1 MGFGMKSS
9 QGLTL
14 AFALMSLA
22 MFLVNCF
29 YVWHMAG
36 LYDRLHDA
44 EGKRAKA
51 PTRAEVAEYIET
63 HNGSAPPASWYP
75 NGDPWRNFTAK
86 ETSEMF
92 SDCEDTPE
100 NRKRWAEAKK

>member
-1 MGFGMKSS
+1 MKSS

-14 AFALMSLA
+14 AFVLMFAAS
-22 MFLVNCF
+22 FLVNCG

-36 LYDRLHDA
+36 LYERLHAA
-44 EGKRAKA
+44 EGKRATP
-51 PTRAEVAEYIET
+51 PTQKEVAEYIES
-63 HNGSAPPASWYP
+63 HNGSAPPANWYP

-86 ETSEMF
+86 EANEMLT
-92 SDCEDTPE
+92 DCEDTPE